1 MYATPAF
8 GLVCTFKVTSAPGRM
23 QVGDSL
29 ASTGTSDEGV
39 QGSATGLGPV
49 CVAPGAAPDVVL
61 EREPDVEVLPVVPV
75 VPGVDPFNEL
85 DALDALGEGDVEPLP
100 RAPALEEPHAARAR
114 ESSTSPS
121 ATARPRDRPSIDI
134 FIRQI
139 ILGLPRPRLSR
150 TAA

>member
-75 VPGVDPFNEL
+75 VPGVDPFDEL
-85 DALDALGEGDVEPLP
+85 DALDTLDALGEGDVEPLP

-114 ESSTSPS
+114 ESSTS
-121 ATARPRDRPSIDI
+121 ARAAVRPRDRPSIDI
-134 FIRQI
+134 FIR
-139 ILGLPRPRLSR
+139 
-150 TAA
+150 